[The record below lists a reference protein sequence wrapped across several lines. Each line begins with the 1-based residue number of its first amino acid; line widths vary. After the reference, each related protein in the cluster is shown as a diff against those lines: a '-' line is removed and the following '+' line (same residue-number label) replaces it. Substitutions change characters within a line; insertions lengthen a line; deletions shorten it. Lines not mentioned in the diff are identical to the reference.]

1 MAERKKDRIFLP
13 LWWSWV
19 VAWGIGVAGVVV
31 LSAYN
36 SVAWTQDTVTL
47 ALLGSAGF
55 LGAFIL
61 TNLLWFFSDR
71 NRVLFQLVFLALWSS
86 AVLSVFLVVRREDYV
101 HTLAL
106 VERIEEARI
115 ALRQQAVERAK
126 RTQEEMAAERERVR
140 KDPFLQYQGQVS
152 EEILTQMRALQESVI
167 AELTAAREHY
177 ETALIENDVQGPGEW
192 LRIETLDELEVQRA
206 RHEAIYAAA
215 REYDDFLQG
224 FRGLYEERLG
234 EAGFLAPADR
244 FSAAE
249 MERVLQ
255 YIENSGSEEIRR
267 LDTEITTVAL
277 RAVDLLLNSWGE
289 WSFDRRTS
297 RVVFQNPSIELQF
310 GQLLSQ
316 AQMLSQAQR
325 KVVREI
331 DETDR

>member
-1 MAERKKDRIFLP
+1 MKARFFLP

-19 VAWGIGVAGVVV
+19 VAWGIAVAGVTL

-36 SVAWTQDTVTL
+36 SVGWTQDTVTL
-47 ALLGSAGF
+47 ALLGSSGF
-55 LGAFIL
+55 LGAYIL

-71 NRVLFQLVFLALWSS
+71 NRSLFQLVFLAFWSS
-86 AVLSVFLVVRREDYV
+86 AVLAAFLVVRREDYG
-101 HTLAL
+101 HSLAM
-106 VERIEEARI
+106 VERIEEGRI

-140 KDPFLQYQGQVS
+140 KDPFLQYRAQVS
-152 EEILTQMRALQESVI
+152 EDQLSAMRVLQDSVL
-167 AELTAAREHY
+167 AELTTAREDY
-177 ETALIENDVQGPGEW
+177 ETALIENDVEGPEAW
-192 LRIETLDELEVQRA
+192 LRAKTLDELELRRA

-215 REYDDFLQG
+215 RQYNDFLG
-224 FRGLYEERLG
+224 RFRELYEERL
-234 EAGFLAPADR
+234 EKADFPAPADR

-255 YIENSGSEEIRR
+255 FIEYSGAEEIRR
-267 LDTEITTVAL
+267 LDAEITTLAL

-289 WSFDRRTS
+289 WSFERRSS
-297 RVVFQNPSIELQF
+297 RVVFQSPSIELQF

-325 KVVREI
+325 KAERRMKEF
-331 DETDR
+331 TQ